1 MADDEPTPLRPRD
14 AWDLLLNP
22 TDTQRLDGHAELL
35 DALRGEV
42 ADLRAALAALG
53 ERVGRLD
60 GGPVV
65 PLPTLNARKVVA
77 QAKREVLRLLGDG
90 RLDERAYAAAMADLT
105 AAELSLDGH
114 VPDGEV
120 RRLR

>member
-1 MADDEPTPLRPRD
+1 VADDDPTPLRQRD

-22 TDTQRLDGHAELL
+22 SDGERLDAHAQML
-35 DALRGEV
+35 DAMRGDL
-42 ADLRAALAALG
+42 ADLRVAVAALA
-53 ERVGRLD
+53 ERVSRLD

-65 PLPTLNARKVVA
+65 PLPTINARRVIA

-90 RLDERAYAAAMADLT
+90 GIDERAYAAAMADLT

-114 VPDGEV
+114 VPD
-120 RRLR
+120 